1 MAISENRILIA
12 LPKEMKKL
20 IDQAAKKQRLTR
32 SGLIR
37 LALSQWLEQQGL
49 KEK

>member
-1 MAISENRILIA
+1 MAMTETQILLS

-20 IDQAAKKQRLTR
+20 IDQAAEKKRISR
-32 SGLIR
+32 SAVIR
-37 LALSQWLEQQGL
+37 LAVSQWLEQQGL

>member
-1 MAISENRILIA
+1 MAITETQILLS

-20 IDQAAKKQRLTR
+20 IDQAAEKKRISR
-32 SGLIR
+32 SAVIR

-49 KEK
+49 TAK